1 MVGYAKNE
9 FCIDVILNNINPED
23 TLFVNQ
29 IIKSRVE
36 LATKAGK
43 NVQPMLPQHVW
54 EYLDEM
60 NFYK

>member
-1 MVGYAKNE
+1 MKK
-9 FCIDVILNNINPED
+9 ILVTGGTGFLGSYLLRYLVKE
-23 TLFVNQ
+23 
-29 IIKSRVE
+29 
-36 LATKAGK
+36 GK